1 MHHAQAPRRPVRVV
15 FRVILA
21 VFVSRVGCTPEGPS
35 AVTCIREVNRAFEGT
50 AFAQRSLVAAC
61 MRSAGAGAELG
72 VADCIAMDADGE
84 VARASRR
91 TIDAEARWCQP
102 GSLPAVGYGGADAA
116 NRGAVTSALALAHGI
131 FGRDLDAAV
140 RSSVAEGAEAQC
152 QQQVFDAADAC
163 AALFLNAYDRCAV
176 AAVEAGSSDAIDLI
190 RCKSNDDHGAV
201 AAACDAGIASAVA
214 AGCGAVDV
222 ASLFPGCAG
231 DVAACVRAHTR
242 RSASDAVNE
251 ADALCHD
258 VLVGS
263 LPEPQLLQCFE
274 PPAQEP
280 VIYTQVPL
288 PAGVNPATAE
298 WSDDGASI
306 WLTYPDSAAGG
317 TQLATVAPDGSGFR
331 CLTCATGLITGN
343 LKPVGLFSDG
353 QRALVAGPNNPN
365 PKWRVLECTPS
376 LLDCHTSVLIP
387 IQLPANP
394 DATTPILQYRVPWV
408 TPDGAWFI
416 WTEVRLRGPGG
427 NLSAMGRLV
436 REPTRYFVSDARV
449 IAPQF
454 DPSLLGSD
462 SDRWRD
468 FGQAFEAKGGWMRG
482 GRDWV
487 EAGSPGAGHYDAQL
501 IDLATGAM
509 RRITRDPDHDES
521 IEFSSDEQWA
531 VVHSGR
537 TDNRVGFLGLLPRPP
552 YIDWLA
558 FSVHFVGIA
567 GQPGD
572 GISPGGNPNERDCY
586 VDPWLLDR
594 WLERG
599 DYIGQRLS
607 KPADGRESS
616 GGNGGSF
623 DWSPDGTKISLLDQ
637 QWKRLTPPG
646 EVQPSR
652 LRIAT
657 LPSRAPIDPAQVVP
671 MVPTPEPTWAVR
683 YEDWIVPD
691 TAGDTVIPGKAA
703 GTATIHNELANVLQG
718 FLRLDYDHYSDDGL
732 AFLDGFESIDIPDL
746 INIAVY
752 YDVDLV
758 MTGLHQG
765 SMQGSILYDFANDE
779 NVGEVVASFD
789 GQTLTGPHTCYDAG
803 LIPIP

>member
-1 MHHAQAPRRPVRVV
+1 MHRARPPRRSVRA
-15 FRVILA
+15 FSLLFLA
-21 VFVSRVGCTPEGPS
+21 VLVSRVDCTPEGPS
-35 AVTCIREVNRAFEGT
+35 AVACIREVNRAFEAT

-61 MRSAGAGAELG
+61 MRDTGPGVEPG
-72 VADCIAMDADGE
+72 VADCIATDAGGA
-84 VARASRR
+84 VAAAKQR
-91 TIDAEARWCQP
+91 TLDAETRWCHP
-102 GSLPAVGYGGADAA
+102 GSIPAVGHAGAAAA
-116 NRGAVTSALALAHGI
+116 NRAAVTSAIELTHGI
-131 FGRDLDAAV
+131 FGRDLGAAV
-140 RSSVAEGAEAQC
+140 QSSPPDGPEARC
-152 QQQVFDAADAC
+152 QQRVFDAAGDC
-163 AALFLNAYDRCAV
+163 AGLFLNAYDLCAIAEV
-176 AAVEAGSSDAIDLI
+176 AAGASDAFDLVG
-190 RCKSNDDHGAV
+190 CKSDDQDGAV
-201 AAACDAGIASAVA
+201 AAACDARIASVVA
-214 AGCGAVDV
+214 ADCGAVDV

-231 DVAACVRAHTR
+231 DVAACVRAHAR

-251 ADALCHD
+251 AAGLCQD

-280 VIYTQVPL
+280 IIYTEVPL
-288 PAGVNPATAE
+288 PTGVNPATAE
-298 WSDDGASI
+298 WSEDGSSI
-306 WLTYPDSAAGG
+306 WLTYTAADVTG
-317 TQLATVAPDGSGFR
+317 TQLATVAADGSGFT
-331 CLTCATGLITGN
+331 CLTCASGLITGN
-343 LKPVGLFSDG
+343 LKPVGLFADG
-353 QRALVAGPNNPN
+353 QRLLVAGPNNSN
-365 PKWRVLECTPS
+365 PRWRVLECTPS
-376 LLDCHTSVLIP
+376 LLDCQTSVLLP
-387 IQLPANP
+387 IQLPPNP
-394 DATTPILQYRVPWV
+394 DTTTPILQYRVPWV
-408 TPDGAWFI
+408 TPDGAWLI

-436 REPTRYFVSDARV
+436 REPTRYLVSDARV
-449 IAPQF
+449 IAPQIAPGAIGT
-454 DPSLLGSD
+454 DP
-462 SDRWRD
+462 DRWRG
-468 FGQAFEAKGGWMRG
+468 FAQAFEAKGGWMRG

-509 RRITRDPDHDES
+509 RRITHDPDHDES

-537 TDNRVGFLGLLPRPP
+537 SDNRVGFLGLLPRPP

-567 GQPGD
+567 GQPND

-607 KPADGRESS
+607 KPADGFESS

-637 QWKRLTPPG
+637 QWKRLTPVG

-652 LRIAT
+652 LRIAA
-657 LPSRAPIDPAQVVP
+657 LPNRARIDPAQVVP
-671 MVPTPEPTWAVR
+671 MVPTPEPSWAVR

-691 TAGDTVIPGKAA
+691 TAGETVIPGKAA
-703 GTATIHNELANVLQG
+703 GTATIRNELANVLQG
-718 FLRLDYDHYSDDGL
+718 FLRVDYDHYSDDGL
-732 AFLDGFESIDIPDL
+732 SFLDGFESIDIPDL
-746 INIAVY
+746 INVEVY

-758 MTGLHQG
+758 MTGLHPG
-765 SMQGSILYDFANDE
+765 SMQGSILYDFGNDE
-779 NVGEVVASFD
+779 NSGEVVANFD
-789 GQTLTGPHTCYDAG
+789 GRTLTGPHTCYEAG